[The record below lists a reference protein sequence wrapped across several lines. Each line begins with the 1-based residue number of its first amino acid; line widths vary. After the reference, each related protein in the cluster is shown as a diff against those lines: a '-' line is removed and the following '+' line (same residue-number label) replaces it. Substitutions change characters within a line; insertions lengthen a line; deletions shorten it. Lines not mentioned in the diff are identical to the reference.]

1 MDKSIHE
8 QTDDMPVA
16 VTFEEGA
23 SSVSAIIR
31 VNVQRHDR
39 GEGEPPYYTDDM
51 TRLELGLGE
60 LTDTLR
66 AAIEADPGKYA
77 ANYVPLAE
85 RPAMQ
90 RKYTGAV
97 QAWMDAEAM
106 THGYDDIKSAV
117 GYENSD
123 DPVFR
128 AEAVACRSWRDSVWR
143 ACYSYMDGVLAL
155 ELPLL
160 PVPEF
165 LAMLPQMEWP
175 A

>member
-1 MDKSIHE
+1 MKTHE
-8 QTDDMPVA
+8 QMGYRPDPVEFVNGPSSVLTAIREDITEHPGVDGAEPYWTCETTFLDMPA
-16 VTFEEGA
+16 E
-23 SSVSAIIR
+23 
-31 VNVQRHDR
+31 
-39 GEGEPPYYTDDM
+39 
-51 TRLELGLGE
+51 E
-60 LTDTLR
+60 LTAELKR
-66 AAIEADPGKYA
+66 AIEADPHKYTGYIPMA
-77 ANYVPLAE
+77 D
-85 RPAMQ
+85 RPALQ
-90 RKYTGAV
+90 STYTGAV

-128 AEAVACRSWRDSVWR
+128 AEAVACRSWRDRVWR

-160 PVPEF
+160 PVSEF

>member
-1 MDKSIHE
+1 MKTRDQMDYEPDALEFSYGPCGSTVAIREDIERHE
-8 QTDDMPVA
+8 RDDGSA
-16 VTFEEGA
+16 YWTCFVT
-23 SSVSAIIR
+23 
-31 VNVQRHDR
+31 N
-39 GEGEPPYYTDDM
+39 
-51 TRLELGLGE
+51 LELGVGE
-60 LTDTLR
+60 LTEELR
-66 AAIEADPGKYA
+66 KSIEADPLKYRS
-77 ANYVPLAE
+77 YVSLAE
-85 RPAMQ
+85 RPALQ
-90 RKYTGAV
+90 ATYTGAV

-128 AEAVACRSWRDSVWR
+128 AEAVACRSWRDRVWR

-165 LAMLPQMEWP
+165 LAMLPRMEWP